1 MQLMYNKQTHLIRKA
16 EIRRKLMVSIY
27 SGSTAL
33 FNIGINI
40 FSCIIVTIILFSYKK
55 NFASTHDIRLLIKTT
70 FGIVIV
76 LLLDIMMWLLN
87 GKSGRLAGA
96 LSHAVITSYFFVQI
110 YIVFEWVRYAWYRIF
125 GKKMDVCKEKLFVII
140 PLTVFAL
147 FTATNFLTE
156 WIFYIDQN
164 NMYHRG
170 ILSEPLAVALLM
182 YPVIISVLALYKRKG
197 EQSHD
202 RRTELL
208 TIALFILPPFLGASV
223 QIALYGISLLW
234 PATAISSLLILLNK
248 ESQAILQDPLTGL
261 NNRRN
266 MEKHFAVYEQ
276 GQNRMVTVIML
287 DLDNFKHINDQ
298 YGHSVGDK
306 ALHLAADILRSVFIG
321 TSAFLA
327 RLGGDEFIVIIP
339 QGKES
344 AARETEQKIKDAFDA
359 FSRTEKL
366 PFSLS
371 ASIGWA
377 ISDSHSPG
385 RMERLLKEAD
395 EKMYRDKTA
404 G

>member
-1 MQLMYNKQTHLIRKA
+1 
-16 EIRRKLMVSIY
+16 MVSIY
-27 SGSTAL
+27 SASTAL

-40 FSCIIVTIILFSYKK
+40 FSCIIVTVILFSYKK

-70 FGIVIV
+70 FGIAIV

-87 GKSGRLAGA
+87 GKSGRLAAA
-96 LSHAVITSYFFVQI
+96 LSHAVITAYFFVQI

-125 GKKMDVCKEKLFVII
+125 GKKMDAGKEILLIII
-140 PLTVFAL
+140 PFTILAL
-147 FTATNFLTE
+147 FTATNFMTE
-156 WIFYIDQN
+156 WVFYIDQN
-164 NMYHRG
+164 NLYHRG
-170 ILSEPLAVALLM
+170 ILSETLAVALLM
-182 YPVIISVLALYKRKG
+182 YPMIMSALALYKRIG

-202 RRTELL
+202 RKTELL
-208 TIALFILPPFLGASV
+208 TIALFILPPFLGAAA

-248 ESQAILQDPLTGL
+248 ESQAILQDPLTSL

-266 MEKHFAVYEQ
+266 MEKHFAMFEQ
-276 GQNRMVTVIML
+276 GQNRLVTVIML

-306 ALHLAADILRSVFIG
+306 ALQTAADILRSVFIG
-321 TSAFLA
+321 TSAFLG
-327 RLGGDEFIVIIP
+327 RLGGDEFIVILP
-339 QGKES
+339 QG
-344 AARETEQKIKDAFDA
+344 RENEANDTVQKIKDAFA
-359 FSRTEKL
+359 SFSKTEQL
-366 PFSLS
+366 PFTLS
-371 ASIGWA
+371 ASIGCA
-377 ISDSHSPG
+377 ISDRHSPG

>member
-1 MQLMYNKQTHLIRKA
+1 
-16 EIRRKLMVSIY
+16 MVSIY
-27 SGSTAL
+27 SASTAL

-70 FGIVIV
+70 FGIAIV

-87 GKSGRLAGA
+87 GKSGRLAAA
-96 LSHAVITSYFFVQI
+96 LSHTVITSYFFVQI

-125 GKKMDVCKEKLFVII
+125 GKKMAAGKEILLIII
-140 PLTVFAL
+140 PFTILAL

-182 YPVIISVLALYKRKG
+182 YPVIMSALALYKRKG

-202 RRTELL
+202 RKTELL
-208 TIALFILPPFLGASV
+208 TIALFILPPFLGAAA

-248 ESQAILQDPLTGL
+248 ESQAILQDPLTSL

-266 MEKHFAVYEQ
+266 MEKHFAMFEQ
-276 GQNRMVTVIML
+276 GQNRLVTVIML

-306 ALHLAADILRSVFIG
+306 ALQTAADILRSVFIG
-321 TSAFLA
+321 TNAFLG
-327 RLGGDEFIVIIP
+327 RLGGDEFIVILP
-339 QGKES
+339 QG
-344 AARETEQKIKDAFDA
+344 RENEANDTVQKIKDAFAA
-359 FSRTEKL
+359 FSKTEQL
-366 PFSLS
+366 PFTLS
-371 ASIGWA
+371 ASIGCA
-377 ISDSHSPG
+377 ISDRHSPG